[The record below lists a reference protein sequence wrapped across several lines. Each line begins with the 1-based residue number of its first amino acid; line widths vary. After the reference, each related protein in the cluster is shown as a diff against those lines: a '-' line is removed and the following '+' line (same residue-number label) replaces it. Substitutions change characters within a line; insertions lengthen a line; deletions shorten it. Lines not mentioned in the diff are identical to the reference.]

1 MSEEIKPTS
10 SQGQNTKIDYDHI
23 DVARIVEQIKAKVA
37 DEVRQEAE
45 ASGGE
50 EPGAEISYFPDLDLE
65 DAGEPAARGRIRGLV
80 LKLMTPFRPLIKLM
94 ILPVYE
100 EYRQTVR
107 ILHKTNKRLDYFYR
121 IKDRDH
127 LANVER
133 LDRLKSYTK
142 ILHSLAHNLVVEIS
156 KLKIEHEMLKTQVRI
171 LEKDLEFLSQR
182 ERSLEQEV
190 FK

>member
-1 MSEEIKPTS
+1 MSEETENTS
-10 SQGQNTKIDYDHI
+10 PQRRDIEIDYDHI
-23 DVARIVEQIKAKVA
+23 DVARIVDQIKAKVA
-37 DEVRQEAE
+37 DEVRREAE

-50 EPGAEISYFPDLDLE
+50 GSGAGFSDFPDLDLE
-65 DAGEPAARGRIRGLV
+65 DAGEPGAGGRVRSLV

-156 KLKIEHEMLKTQVRI
+156 KLKIEHEMLETQVRI
-171 LEKDLEFLSQR
+171 LEKDLEFLTRR